1 MGRLQDA
8 VYSFEEVIDLRKRT
22 LGTNHPNYANAVNNL
37 ALVEFVLG
45 MYPEAEKHLLE
56 CKEIYKKTL
65 GEKDKFYANSINN
78 LASVFKAQGKLSQAE
93 ETYKEC
99 LRIYKEGYGDST
111 DKYAIYLGVLAGT
124 YRMMKRYKD
133 AIALTLRSLAILR
146 SKLGVYHYDHVE
158 TEYNLAETYR
168 EAGLIPEAKKHY
180 LHSMQGFLILI
191 DKYFPYLSE
200 KDKTSFYYNVANAF
214 ETFNSFI
221 ISLQQQFPTQDHS
234 LLLEK
239 MYNNQVALKSL
250 LLKESEK
257 IRSAISK
264 TTDVLILEKYR
275 QWLQL
280 RETIV
285 QHYRLSTEDQVAK
298 GVNLPGLEKE
308 ANELEQSIGI
318 ALNVTDKK
326 EPIVSWKEIRDRL
339 QPGEFAVEMIR
350 TDYYNDARWT
360 DTVYYS
366 ALIIQKNSEKPSIVI
381 IPGNDLENK
390 NLGNYRKALKAKLG
404 DDLSYIAFWEPLL
417 KSLAGARRIY
427 FSPDGVYQQLNLYTL
442 KDPRSGKYL
451 VDASDLRLVTNT
463 KDILVSG
470 IANTSRKAIIF
481 SNPDFGKTKNSTNAG
496 TNRVTGFPELDD
508 LPGTKMESDSIK
520 KILAQFAWTINEHS
534 RKNAT
539 EEAVK
544 RISKPTVLHI
554 ATHGYFLK
562 NIKENE
568 GKVMGIQ
575 SGIARQNPLLRSGV
589 ILAGAAILATD
600 TTAAAN
606 ADDGILTAYE
616 AAGLD
621 LSTTELVVLSA
632 CETGLGEILNGQGV
646 YGLQR
651 AFMVAG
657 ARSVIMSLWK
667 IDDLATQQ
675 LMVYFYKAWQED
687 KEGGKQKALRT
698 AQQKLREKYPHP
710 FYWGAFVIVGSL

>member
-1 MGRLQDA
+1 
-8 VYSFEEVIDLRKRT
+8 
-22 LGTNHPNYANAVNNL
+22 
-37 ALVEFVLG
+37 LVEFVLG